1 MGHVTHRPRPADGWI
16 GRCRAPCP
24 AHHLQRAG
32 REVLVLDRA
41 ARVGDRWRGHWDSL
55 RLYSPAWADGLPG
68 RPYPGPT
75 WHFPSK
81 DEFADYLEQYADEL
95 ALPVRLGTRVLRVA
109 PSAGSGY
116 AVTTDAGH
124 LTADNVVI
132 ATGTFGTTPK
142 VPDFADRIDPS
153 IVQLHSSEYR
163 GPDQLSDGPTILVG
177 RDTGQIPVPFSSPR
191 LRVVMP
197 LMFFAMQ
204 HVLTRRTPMGRKA
217 MPTVPTRARV
227 RA

>member
-55 RLYSPAWADGLPG
+55 RLYSPAWADGLPC

-116 AVTTDAGH
+116 AVTADAGH

-197 LMFFAMQ
+197 LMLFAMQ

>member
-1 MGHVTHRPRPADGWI
+1 MGHVTHRPHPADGWI

-41 ARVGDRWRGHWDSL
+41 ARVGHRWRGHWDSL
-55 RLYSPAWADGLPG
+55 RLYSPAWADGLPC

-116 AVTTDAGH
+116 AVTADAGH

-153 IVQLHSSEYR
+153 IVCSCTPVNTEVPTSCR
-163 GPDQLSDGPTILVG
+163 TARRSWSDGT
-177 RDTGQIPVPFSSPR
+177 PVRSRSR
-191 LRVVMP
+191 S
-197 LMFFAMQ
+197 A
-204 HVLTRRTPMGRKA
+204 HHGSGS
-217 MPTVPTRARV
+217 
-227 RA
+227 